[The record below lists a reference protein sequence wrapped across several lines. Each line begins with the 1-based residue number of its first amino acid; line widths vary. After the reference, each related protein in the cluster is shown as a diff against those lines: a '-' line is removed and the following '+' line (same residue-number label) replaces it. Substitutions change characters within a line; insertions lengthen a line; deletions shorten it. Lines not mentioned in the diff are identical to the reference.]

1 MRFQSIFLHFMNV
14 IKADGIAI
22 VIIRMQAQGARVVAK
37 FQGTV
42 TLILNSPQVA
52 RSGMKQIKI
61 KD

>member
-1 MRFQSIFLHFMNV
+1 MNV

-22 VIIRMQAQGARVVAK
+22 VIVRMQAQGARVVAK